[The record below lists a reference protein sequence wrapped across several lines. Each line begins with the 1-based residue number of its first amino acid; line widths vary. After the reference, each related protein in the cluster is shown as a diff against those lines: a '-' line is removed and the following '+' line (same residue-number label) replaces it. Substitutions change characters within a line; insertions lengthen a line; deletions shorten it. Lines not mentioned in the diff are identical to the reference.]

1 VVVNLFPDLSGG
13 ARKLM
18 VNRSLR
24 HGEIIRLREGLYCL
38 ARSFRRSEPHPFV
51 LAAAIHGP
59 SHVSLETALAYHG
72 LIPEAVQ
79 QVASVTSRR
88 SREFQTP
95 MGLFTYRRVP
105 SSAARAGVKAIGVE
119 KNEWAFVATPI
130 RAIADLIY
138 IRKVR
143 WEEDGM
149 AFLTESMRMEKEDLV
164 KLDMKTLEDILSG
177 LRSRRTV
184 VYLTHMRRELGP

>member
-1 VVVNLFPDLSGG
+1 
-13 ARKLM
+13 M

-72 LIPEAVQ
+72 LIPEAVH

-105 SSAARAGVKAIGVE
+105 SSTARAGVKAIGVE

-149 AFLTESMRMEKEDLV
+149 AFLTESMRMEREDLV
-164 KLDMKTLEDILSG
+164 KLDMKTLVDILSG